1 MSVDP
6 KGGFVVALA
15 RTSLPILLSR
25 LAQTVA
31 MVAGTIMLGRLGH
44 QELAASAL
52 ATSLSIA
59 LFTFGSG
66 TLFSL
71 GPVFSR
77 TRVADDLLSIRQI
90 FYHGLFLASII
101 GLVIMLILFNA
112 KYFLLAAGQDPKLV
126 ALTQSYFDYLS
137 FGVIP
142 MLWITAIQQLFIGI
156 GQPVIV
162 LIYSLIRLP
171 LSILSAYLFIFG
183 KWGLPAF
190 GMAGLGLSISILSAI
205 SCLILLAYLFFSVRF
220 STLFMFRARPLFQF
234 DILTR
239 IAHLGLPIGIQYSG
253 EIAAY
258 LVATLF
264 MGWIGQSALVAQQI
278 TSQYIL
284 LAMMIPFALAQAVS
298 VDVAGHLGANQ
309 YRTAR
314 LSGNIGVVM
323 VLACMAIPSLLF
335 VVFPSEL
342 AQPFLKSS
350 EDIVDVVHIA
360 SLLFMIAAFSQILDA
375 IRNVLG
381 GALRAYDNTRNPM
394 LAGIMA
400 FWFIGLPLGYVLAFP
415 LQFGVVGIPIGMA
428 TGIMIATVAVQRMYA
443 SELKQIVHRS

>member
-1 MSVDP
+1 M
-6 KGGFVVALA
+6 
-15 RTSLPILLSR
+15 
-25 LAQTVA
+25 
-31 MVAGTIMLGRLGH
+31 
-44 QELAASAL
+44 
-52 ATSLSIA
+52 
-59 LFTFGSG
+59 
-66 TLFSL
+66 
-71 GPVFSR
+71 
-77 TRVADDLLSIRQI
+77 
-90 FYHGLFLASII
+90 
-101 GLVIMLILFNA
+101 
-112 KYFLLAAGQDPKLV
+112 

-156 GQPVIV
+156 AQPVIV

-171 LSILSAYLFIFG
+171 LSILFAYLFIFG

-190 GMAGLGLSISILSAI
+190 GMDGLGLSISILSAI

-220 STLFMFRARPLFQF
+220 SNLLMFRARPKFQF
-234 DILTR
+234 EVLTR

-298 VDVAGHLGANQ
+298 VDVAGHLGGNQ

-314 LSGNIGVVM
+314 LSGNTGVVM
-323 VLACMAIPSLLF
+323 VLVCMVIPSLLF
-335 VVFPSEL
+335 VAFPSEL

-350 EDIVDVVHIA
+350 KNIVDVVHIA
-360 SLLFMIAAFSQILDA
+360 SLLFMVAAFSQILDA
-375 IRNVLG
+375 LRNVLG

-400 FWFIGLPLGYVLAFP
+400 FWLIGLPFAYVLAFP

-428 TGIMIATVAVQRMYA
+428 TGTLIATVAVQRMYA
-443 SELKQIVHRS
+443 SELKQIVHRN